1 MPSASANSHPTFETG
16 ITYNTQPGGSTLA
29 GTPQSRW
36 NQDRNS
42 GPQFVPRSGS
52 GSIDP
57 TALYQNPGFTA
68 PPAGVGDVAA
78 NLSNIQ
84 DSGGHSHM
92 PNATYNTQYE
102 PIPNDASFAAANALS
117 PQTQEMLNDFFSQ
130 TAEQQTSMVQGW
142 GLAENFIT
150 NPSASSSQSGGHGLP
165 IEQDSQTLRYS
176 NSAVH
181 HMTEG
186 IDRLRTTVSPTEMSY
201 AAQEASSSP
210 SIPQVFS
217 NSTQPATSSN
227 SPLGVG
233 VLPGPAE
240 TRLVGG
246 WHDSTDLPTAMR
258 DKLLG
263 HFFKEAKKYFLGVDR
278 PRFQTRLTLEPRK
291 RPHPCW
297 MYAMVSIERQA
308 TEGVFLTCVTIVLAR
323 RNVFSGTEFA

>member
-1 MPSASANSHPTFETG
+1 M
-16 ITYNTQPGGSTLA
+16 
-29 GTPQSRW
+29 
-36 NQDRNS
+36 
-42 GPQFVPRSGS
+42 
-52 GSIDP
+52 
-57 TALYQNPGFTA
+57 
-68 PPAGVGDVAA
+68 
-78 NLSNIQ
+78 Q
-84 DSGGHSHM
+84 DSGGQSHM
-92 PNATYNTQYE
+92 PNATYNIQYE

-150 NPSASSSQSGGHGLP
+150 NPSASSSQSGGHGP
-165 IEQDSQTLRYS
+165 SIQQDLQARYS
-176 NSAVH
+176 DPAVH

-201 AAQEASSSP
+201 ATQEASSSP
-210 SIPQVFS
+210 SIPPVFS

-263 HFFKEAKKYFLGVDR
+263 HFFKEAQKYFLGVDR

-297 MYAMVSIERQA
+297 MYAMVSI
-308 TEGVFLTCVTIVLAR
+308 
-323 RNVFSGTEFA
+323 